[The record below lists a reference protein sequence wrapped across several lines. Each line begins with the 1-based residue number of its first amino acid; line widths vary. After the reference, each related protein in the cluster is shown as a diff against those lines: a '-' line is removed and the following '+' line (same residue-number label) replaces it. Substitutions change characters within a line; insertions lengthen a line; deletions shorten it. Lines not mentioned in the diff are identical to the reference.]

1 MLGPKKVLIAEDS
14 SVIQT
19 LTKNVLQFE
28 KFEITS
34 AKNGKEV
41 LSALNNEN
49 IDLILLDINM
59 PVMDGIKCAQT
70 IRKLSDKQKADV
82 PIIAITGNA
91 KNFTMDDF
99 RAVGINDY
107 LQKPIDFD
115 QLIKTVKKWIG
126 KAVDN

>member
-1 MLGPKKVLIAEDS
+1 MLDPQKILIAEDS

-19 LTKNVLQFE
+19 LTKNVLEFE
-28 KFEITS
+28 NFEIAF

-59 PVMDGIKCAQT
+59 PVMDGIKCAKT

-82 PIIAITGNA
+82 PIVAITGNA

-107 LQKPIDFD
+107 LQKPLDFD
-115 QLIKTVKKWIG
+115 QLIKIVKKWTT
-126 KAVDN
+126 KQ

>member
-1 MLGPKKVLIAEDS
+1 MLDPKKVLIAEDS

-41 LSALNNEN
+41 LSTLNNEN

-70 IRKLSDKQKADV
+70 IRKLSDKQKAGV
-82 PIIAITGNA
+82 PIVAITGNA

-107 LQKPIDFD
+107 LQKPLDFD

-126 KAVDN
+126 NAVDN

>member
-1 MLGPKKVLIAEDS
+1 MLDPQKILIAEDS

-19 LTKNVLQFE
+19 LTKNVLEFE
-28 KFEITS
+28 NFEIAS

-41 LSALNNEN
+41 LSTLNNEN

-59 PVMDGIKCAQT
+59 PVMDGIKCAKT

-82 PIIAITGNA
+82 PIVAITGNA

-115 QLIKTVKKWIG
+115 QLIKIVKKWTT
-126 KAVDN
+126 KQ